1 MFRNA
6 LQPWHLLMV
15 GVVIALVF
23 GSKKLPDTARALGK
37 SLRILKSEARAMREE
52 DATHSPTDPTRHT
65 RPDQPASTPTP
76 RTIPGAPEQPPHPAG
91 GTDATAPSSATP
103 SNTATPSATP

>member
-15 GVVIALVF
+15 GLVIAVVF

-52 DATHSPTDPTRHT
+52 DAASTAPDAPAEPTPRVI
-65 RPDQPASTPTP
+65 PAGTPTP
-76 RTIPGAPEQPPHPAG
+76 APTPDAPPGGVRSHGPGDVAR
-91 GTDATAPSSATP
+91 
-103 SNTATPSATP
+103 